1 MVRRYYK
8 PGRMALCG
16 IKKTLFCNDIETNQ
30 KYETF
35 NERLIVVPSYNTHNN
50 LMVYYRDSDS
60 NSPPIP
66 LPKPPMTECEP
77 FLECMTEDKTPKTD
91 YYLDCSYVSVLEFGS
106 DHLSLRED
114 VSKKISSQNLPGL
127 NAH

>member
-1 MVRRYYK
+1 MIRRYFK

-16 IKKTLFCNDIETNQ
+16 IKKTLFCDDIETN
-30 KYETF
+30 KKHEIF
-35 NERLIVVPSYNTHNN
+35 NKRLIVGPSYNTHKN
-50 LMVYYRDSDS
+50 LMVSYRDSDS

-66 LPKPPMTECEP
+66 LQKPLKTKCEP

>member
-16 IKKTLFCNDIETNQ
+16 IKKTLFCDDIETN
-30 KYETF
+30 KKHEIF
-35 NERLIVVPSYNTHNN
+35 NKRLIVGPSYNTHKN
-50 LMVYYRDSDS
+50 LMVSYRDSDS

-66 LPKPPMTECEP
+66 LQKPLKTKCEP
-77 FLECMTEDKTPKTD
+77 FLGCMTEDKTPKTD
-91 YYLDCSYVSVLEFGS
+91 YYLDCSYVSVLECGS

>member
-16 IKKTLFCNDIETNQ
+16 IIKTLFCDDIETN
-30 KYETF
+30 KKHEIF
-35 NERLIVVPSYNTHNN
+35 NKHLIVVPSYNTHKN
-50 LMVYYRDSDS
+50 LIFSSRDSDS

-114 VSKKISSQNLPGL
+114 VSKKVSSQNLPGL